1 MTARVFALLILTATA
16 PLGRAADDKAAVPA
30 AAEAKPLTP
39 AARAVAAT
47 GSDFNQMPAVL
58 GLEGEALEKFT
69 KALAARD
76 EGYKAWAESEKGKSY
91 AAAQK
96 EVAAAQGGGQGAG
109 AGPRRGGRRGVA
121 PQANAAGSPK
131 LAEAQ
136 KKYEPL
142 RAEQE
147 KVRRDLRATF
157 NKQFTTAQL
166 RALAGHALYDRAVD
180 RFAQAKLSDDQR
192 AQAHVACSA
201 LTADLSEEELAKDP
215 YLAPDAK
222 LVEKAVDVIK
232 AHVLRA
238 DQRDGVRA
246 PSAGRT
252 ASR

>member
-1 MTARVFALLILTATA
+1 MTARLLALLLLTATPA
-16 PLGRAADDKAAVPA
+16 AYAADEKPAPAVD
-30 AAEAKPLTP
+30 AKPLTP

-47 GSDFNQMPAVL
+47 GSDYGQMPAVL

-76 EGYKAWAESEKGKSY
+76 DGYKAWAESEKGKAY
-91 AAAQK
+91 TAAQK
-96 EVAAAQGGGQGAG
+96 EVAAAQGAARPG
-109 AGPRRGGRRGVA
+109 AGPRRGGRRGGAAA
-121 PQANAAGSPK
+121 PQANAAGNPK

-147 KVRRDLRATF
+147 KVRRHLRATF

-166 RALAGHALYDRAVD
+166 RVLAGHALYDRAID

-192 AQAHVACSA
+192 ALAHVACSA
-201 LTADLSEEELAKDP
+201 LTAGLSDEDLAKDP
-215 YLAPDAK
+215 YLAPDGK
-222 LVEKAVDVIK
+222 LVEKAVEVIK

-238 DQRDGVRA
+238 DQSDGVRA